1 METSFRLALV
11 QSVWLDFEIVPLH
24 KDQIPLNLPSLM
36 CGTLDLTTVFIYSI
50 FFSSKLHVFFRPLK
64 LHLPISSLPKIASLA
79 RHSAKFLKL
88 ATLLPRLSANTCS
101 IGLNFGGVVNGGG

>member
-11 QSVWLDFEIVPLH
+11 RSVWLDFEIVPLH
-24 KDQIPLNLPSLM
+24 KDQIPLNSPSLM

-64 LHLPISSLPKIASLA
+64 LHLSISSLPK
-79 RHSAKFLKL
+79 
-88 ATLLPRLSANTCS
+88 
-101 IGLNFGGVVNGGG
+101 